1 MSNPYNIT
9 QENFLQALANTAA
22 LAKNTPW
29 TYGDSQSLP
38 PCADGKISC
47 DRLVSRSLWD
57 LGVRVQP
64 RGGWIS
70 SQLPQALPLIGFTM
84 TTNRNEIIP
93 GTVVIVGKMV
103 NGQPDNT
110 YHTFAVTAY
119 DPVTD
124 LCDKY
129 DMGSDIRIQQPQP
142 FRNVPLVEWSDRW
155 FSYAFLPP
163 DGTGPGPGG
172 GNKTWLYFK
181 HYGWRQ
187 KNGCACILS

>member
-1 MSNPYNIT
+1 MSSTINQT
-9 QENFLQALANTAA
+9 TLLQALANTAA
-22 LAKNTPW
+22 LAQSTPW
-29 TYGDSQSLP
+29 HYGNSTSLP
-38 PCADGKISC
+38 PCADGYISC

-57 LGVRVQP
+57 LGATNQP
-64 RGGWIS
+64 SGGWIS
-70 SQLPQALPLIGFTM
+70 AQMPQALPPLGFTM
-84 TTNRNEIIP
+84 TTDRSQIIP
-93 GTVVIVGKMV
+93 GSVIIVGKMV

-119 DPVTD
+119 DHSTG

-129 DMGSDIRIQQPQP
+129 DMGSEERIQQPQP

-155 FSYAFLPP
+155 FSMAFLPP

-172 GNKTWLYFK
+172 GSKTWLYFK

-187 KNGCACILS
+187 NNGCACILS

>member
-1 MSNPYNIT
+1 MSRYNIT
-9 QENFLQALANTAA
+9 QANFLQALANTAA

-38 PCADGKISC
+38 PCADDKISC

-57 LGVRVQP
+57 LGVTDQP

-70 SQLPQALPLIGFTM
+70 AQLPQALPSIGFTM

-103 NGQPDNT
+103 NGVPDNT

-187 KNGCACILS
+187 KNGCACFLS

>member
-1 MSNPYNIT
+1 M
-9 QENFLQALANTAA
+9 QALANTAA

-57 LGVRVQP
+57 LGVTVQP

-70 SQLPQALPLIGFTM
+70 AQLPQALPSIGFTM
-84 TTNRNEIIP
+84 TTNRAEIVP

-103 NGQPDNT
+103 NGAPDNT

-119 DPVTD
+119 DPATGI
-124 LCDKY
+124 CDKY

-142 FRNVPLVEWSDRW
+142 FRNVPLVEWADRW

-163 DGTGPGPGG
+163 DGTGPGPGPG
-172 GNKTWLYFK
+172 GGSKAWLYYK

-187 KNGCACILS
+187 SNGCACFLSR